1 MCFGTVLVYQE
12 NWEPRLSKLDKSL
25 CLWNAQSLS
34 FIFRVFILNVL
45 GLSKLLF
52 VSRILEPPKWVLS
65 KFISLVGL

>member
-12 NWEPRLSKLDKSL
+12 NWEPWLSKLDKSL
-25 CLWNAQSLS
+25 CLWNAQSPS

-52 VSRILEPPKWVLS
+52 VSRILELS
-65 KFISLVGL
+65 